1 MSDFSRDNLSDFV
14 RDVMI
19 VARQEAHRMR
29 HYFIG
34 VEHLFIGL
42 LEIKGGITTSLLA
55 DEGLLIEYV
64 IDAIRR
70 RTGKGSRDRI
80 WPDLPDTPRAKIIM
94 GIAQELAF
102 EEGRKNIQERDL
114 LMAILE
120 ENDNIP
126 VRVLNAL
133 GINMPVFREN
143 ARTRQVKRSVTGT
156 FTKIDIAATFE
167 GDLDHD
173 QMFILRRMFH
183 GYSEV
188 RIEARLT
195 RGFSSAVVLIATP
208 IHADQ
213 RADASVVVKIG
224 PSDAIQEE
232 AIRYD
237 RYVKNTL
244 PPLTAR
250 LEDRPI
256 APDNSNYAALKYTL
270 LTDTQGQA
278 MDLGM
283 MLNDWT
289 ALELG
294 KWLYDQLYRT
304 FGDRWWKQSRKYV
317 FEAWKEYEWLLPPAL
332 TLQYIDTPDNTPV
345 PPGTTIIKPGKRP
358 KLDEVEYGAIVQVA
372 NYIVQK
378 VDPDKGTIW
387 LALGD
392 GMNTPRASEIEV
404 TNIDFSQDTY
414 FRGEAVEKIYG
425 RVWRTRHERLLDAVR
440 ALQPDFDLKGEF
452 ISVNQHRLPNPLRSY
467 MIMLEHPVEGML
479 SVIHGDLHPGN
490 ILIGPNHSALL
501 IDFAHT
507 RNGHTLFDWANLEVS
522 LLAEIFT
529 KNIRPD
535 WSGVREVFEHI
546 YAAYRG
552 QTVHEGDPIEALAIQ
567 QLVGSL
573 RRIVRECVSSPN
585 KLTEFYIG
593 VFFCSMRA
601 VTWENTLSLAGRRLL
616 FLLAALAVEQFR
628 DEMKPDS
635 KDKSS
640 NATATDQTRSGEA

>member
-1 MSDFSRDNLSDFV
+1 MSDFSRDSLSDFV

-29 HYFIG
+29 HYYIG

-70 RTGKGSRDRI
+70 RTGKGSRDRL
-80 WPDLPDTPRAKIIM
+80 WPDLPNTPRTKIIM
-94 GIAQELAF
+94 DIAQELAF
-102 EEGRKNIQERDL
+102 EDGRKNIQERDL

-126 VRVLNAL
+126 IRVLNAL
-133 GINMPVFREN
+133 GIKMDQFREN

-156 FTKIDIAATFE
+156 FTKVNIAATFD
-167 GDLDHD
+167 GDLDTD

-183 GYSEV
+183 GYAEV
-188 RIEARLT
+188 RVETRLT

-213 RADASVVVKIG
+213 QSDASVVVKIG

-270 LTDTQGQA
+270 LTDMQGQSA
-278 MDLGM
+278 DLGM
-283 MLNDWT
+283 VMNEWT

-294 KWLYDQLYRT
+294 NWLHDQLYRT
-304 FGDRWWKQSRKYV
+304 FGYRWWKQSRRYV

-332 TLQYIDTPDNTPV
+332 TLQYIDTPDNV
-345 PPGTTIIKPGKRP
+345 PPPAGTVIIKPGKRP
-358 KLDEVEYGAIVQVA
+358 KLDEVEYGAVVQVA

-387 LALGD
+387 LAIGD
-392 GMNTPRASEIEV
+392 GMNTPRASEIEI

-440 ALQPDFDLKGEF
+440 ALEADFDLKGEL
-452 ISVNQHRLPNPLRSY
+452 ISVGQHRLPNPLKSY
-467 MIMLEHPVEGML
+467 MVMLEQPIEGAL
-479 SVIHGDLHPGN
+479 SIIHGDLHPGN
-490 ILIGPNHSALL
+490 ILIGPNQSALL

-507 RNGHTLFDWANLEVS
+507 RSGHTLFDWANLEVT
-522 LLAEIFT
+522 LLADIFT
-529 KNIRPD
+529 RNIQFD
-535 WSGVREVFEHI
+535 WNSVREVFEYI
-546 YAAYRG
+546 YSAYNG
-552 QTVHEGDPIEALAIQ
+552 ESLQEDAPIEAHAIQ
-567 QLVGSL
+567 QLIGSL
-573 RRIVRECVSSPN
+573 RRIVRDCVSSPG
-585 KLTEFYIG
+585 KLTEFYVG
-593 VFFCSMRA
+593 VFFCAMRA
-601 VTWENTLSLAGRRLL
+601 VTWENTLTLAARRLL
-616 FLLAALAVEQFR
+616 FLVAALAVEEFR
-628 DEMKPDS
+628 KEVKPDS
-635 KDKSS
+635 YDKSS
-640 NATATDQTRSGEA
+640 NATATDQTRSGEG